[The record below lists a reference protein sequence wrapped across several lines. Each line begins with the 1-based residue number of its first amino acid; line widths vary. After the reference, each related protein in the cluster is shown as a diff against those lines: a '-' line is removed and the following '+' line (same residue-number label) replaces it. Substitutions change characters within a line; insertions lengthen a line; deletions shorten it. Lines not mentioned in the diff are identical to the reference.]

1 MVSFTNKERI
11 IGESA
16 KSQMTRNYENTVYD
30 SKRLIGRN
38 YDDPEI
44 QNGMKLWP
52 FKVIK
57 DTKSNKPLIQV
68 NYKGEKQSF
77 YPEEISAMLLSK
89 MKQITKDFLN
99 HEVTNAVITV
109 PTYFN
114 DSQRKATINAARI
127 AGLNVLRIINE
138 PVAAAIAYRLYNQS
152 DYEKYILVFDL
163 GICLKSNQQ
172 QVIIF

>member
-1 MVSFTNKERI
+1 MDNELSIGIDLGTTYCCVGIFRKGKVDIIPNDYGSRTTPSMVSFTNKERI

-16 KSQMTRNYENTVYD
+16 KSQMTKNYENTVYD

-68 NYKGEKQSF
+68 NYKGEKKSF
-77 YPEEISAMLLSK
+77 YPEEISAVLL
-89 MKQITKDFLN
+89 
-99 HEVTNAVITV
+99 
-109 PTYFN
+109 
-114 DSQRKATINAARI
+114 
-127 AGLNVLRIINE
+127 
-138 PVAAAIAYRLYNQS
+138 
-152 DYEKYILVFDL
+152 
-163 GICLKSNQQ
+163 
-172 QVIIF
+172 

>member
-1 MVSFTNKERI
+1 MDNKLSIGIDLGTTCCCVGIFRNGKVDIIPNENGSRTTPSMVSFTKKERI
-11 IGESA
+11 IGEFA
-16 KSQMTRNYENTVYD
+16 KLQIIKNYENTVYD

-44 QNGMKLWP
+44 QNDMKLWP

-68 NYKGEKQSF
+68 NYKGEKKSF

-114 DSQRKATINAARI
+114 NSQRQATIDAAKI
-127 AGLNVLRIINE
+127 AGLNV
-138 PVAAAIAYRLYNQS
+138 
-152 DYEKYILVFDL
+152 
-163 GICLKSNQQ
+163 
-172 QVIIF
+172 

>member
-1 MVSFTNKERI
+1 
-11 IGESA
+11 
-16 KSQMTRNYENTVYD
+16 
-30 SKRLIGRN
+30 
-38 YDDPEI
+38 
-44 QNGMKLWP
+44 MKLWS

-68 NYKGEKQSF
+68 NDKGEKKSF

-89 MKQITKDFLN
+89 MKQITKNFLN
-99 HEVTNAVITV
+99 YEVYDAVITV

-114 DSQRKATINAARI
+114 SSQRQATIDAAKI

-138 PVAAAIAYRLYNQS
+138 PVAAAFAYGLYNQS
-152 DYEKYILVFDL
+152 NYDKYISVFDL

-172 QVIIF
+172 QVIII